1 MNAIDTLAPRS
12 DYEAIQAAI
21 RYLTE
26 KRAED
31 ADIALFARALDMTE
45 RQLTDLFRRWC
56 GLTPKSFSQAV
67 ALDYAKRLL
76 RADESVLDTTLEVG
90 FSSTSRL
97 HDLFV
102 THEAMPP
109 GIWKARGEG
118 LTMRWGVA
126 SSPFGEAV
134 LFLTSYG
141 LAGIGFVDEK
151 GLDAAYADL
160 ANRWPAAQFIRDD
173 AAIAPIA
180 ARVFEPSRWQADQPV
195 RVVLI
200 GTDFEVRVWQTLLDI
215 PFGRATTYGKL
226 AQKIG
231 KPSAARA
238 VGAAVGRNPISFVVP
253 CHRVVGSSG
262 ALTGYHWG
270 MARKRAI
277 LGWEAGV
284 TAG

>member
-1 MNAIDTLAPRS
+1 MNAISTIAPRS

-21 RYLTE
+21 RYLSE
-26 KRAED
+26 QRAEE

-76 RADESVLDTTLEVG
+76 RADETVLDTSFEVG

-126 SSPFGEAV
+126 PSPFGEAV
-134 LFLTSYG
+134 LFLT
-141 LAGIGFVDEK
+141 
-151 GLDAAYADL
+151 DL
-160 ANRWPAAQFIRDD
+160 WPR
-173 AAIAPIA
+173 
-180 ARVFEPSRWQADQPV
+180 R
-195 RVVLI
+195 
-200 GTDFEVRVWQTLLDI
+200 
-215 PFGRATTYGKL
+215 
-226 AQKIG
+226 
-231 KPSAARA
+231 
-238 VGAAVGRNPISFVVP
+238 
-253 CHRVVGSSG
+253 HR
-262 ALTGYHWG
+262 L
-270 MARKRAI
+270 RR
-277 LGWEAGV
+277 
-284 TAG
+284 